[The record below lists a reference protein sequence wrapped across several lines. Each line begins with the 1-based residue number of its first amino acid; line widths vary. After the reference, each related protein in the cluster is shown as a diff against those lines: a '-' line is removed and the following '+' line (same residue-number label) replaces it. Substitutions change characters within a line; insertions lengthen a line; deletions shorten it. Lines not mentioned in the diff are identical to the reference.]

1 MRPAEVARRGADYLR
16 RHGIDAPLATAESE
30 ALMQRVLGID
40 RAELFTRDAGLTT
53 TEAKAYGRAL
63 CRRCTGTPLQHLT
76 GEQGFRRLV
85 LEVRPGVFVP
95 RPETEVLVDVV
106 LRSVAS
112 IDTPVV
118 VDLCTGSGTVALA
131 VADEHPGSQVYATD
145 VSEEAVTLARA
156 NAERLGIPITVELGD
171 LFAPLPDAIEGTVD
185 VACANPPYVSR
196 ARRDA
201 LPPEVLADPDTAV
214 FGEPE
219 LYGRIFAGGRAWV
232 RSGGCI
238 AVEIEDGAGSA
249 VAAAASAAGFEDVE
263 VHPDL
268 AGRDRVVSGRRP

>member
-1 MRPAEVARRGADYLR
+1 MRPAEVARRGAEYLR

-53 TEAKAYGRAL
+53 AEAKAYGRAL

-76 GEQGFRRLV
+76 GEQGFRRLE

-112 IDTPVV
+112 IDAPVV
-118 VDLCTGSGTVALA
+118 IDLCTGSGTVALA
-131 VADEHPGSQVYATD
+131 VADEHPGAQVYATD
-145 VSEEAVTLARA
+145 VSAEAVTLARA

-196 ARRDA
+196 ARRDE

-219 LYGRIFAGGRAWV
+219 LYERIFAGARAWV

-238 AVEIEDGAGSA
+238 AVEIEDDAGSV
-249 VAAAASAAGFEDVE
+249 VAAAASVAGFEDVE